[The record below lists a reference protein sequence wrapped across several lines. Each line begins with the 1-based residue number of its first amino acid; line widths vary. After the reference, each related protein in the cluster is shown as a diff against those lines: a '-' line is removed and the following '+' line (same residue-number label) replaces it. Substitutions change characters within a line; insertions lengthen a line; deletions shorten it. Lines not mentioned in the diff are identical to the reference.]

1 MTKEKIFFQTAGSK
15 ALAELT
21 RTPYPDEAVL
31 QKALADAPEVIAGF
45 TTTEDEPTRL
55 LLIKREMPLPA
66 VDNSGV
72 LRIDH
77 LYADTTGVP
86 VLVEV
91 KQSTDTRLRREV
103 VAQML
108 DYAASAAQEWSPEVI
123 RAALEERAGPDKSID
138 QFLEEQSFPMMG
150 DALISAITDKLAAG
164 EIRMIFVADEIPE
177 SLRRIIEFLNLQMS
191 PAEVLGVE
199 VPQYVGKEGTAYVP
213 TLVGRTAAAR
223 SRKITSSGGTP
234 WDRDRFLEIVRDRC
248 DGQEYNIIAKLL
260 ERVLAVHG
268 RVVWGQG
275 SQPGF
280 GAWYDVDGQ
289 QLGLWNLRAPG
300 ETPGSHARVEFRFSD
315 LLKTRGTECVDSA
328 AAELEQIP
336 SAHDR
341 IKAIRQAG
349 LKGWPSIYLSEVAD
363 DTAFGHLLA
372 AINILAGNKSGNKII
387 SRTQ

>member
-1 MTKEKIFFQTAGSK
+1 MTKEKIFFQTTGSK
-15 ALAELT
+15 VLAELT
-21 RTPYPDEAVL
+21 KTPYPGEAVL

-45 TTTEDEPTRL
+45 STTGDEPARL
-55 LLIKREMPLPA
+55 LLIKREMAVPA
-66 VDNSGV
+66 ADNPGT

-77 LYADTTGVP
+77 LYVDATGVP

-91 KQSTDTRLRREV
+91 KRSTDTRLRREV

-108 DYAASAAQEWSPEVI
+108 DYAASAAQEWSPEAI
-123 RAALEERAGPDKSID
+123 RAALEEQAGPDKSID
-138 QFLEEQSFPMMG
+138 EFLEKHEFPMTG
-150 DALISAITDKLAAG
+150 DTLISAITDKLAAG

-213 TLVGRTAAAR
+213 TLVGRTTAAR
-223 SRKITSSGGTP
+223 SKKITASGGRP
-234 WDRDRFLEIVRDRC
+234 WDRDRFLETARDRC
-248 DGQEYNIIAKLL
+248 DDMEYDIIVKLL
-260 ERVLAVHG
+260 DAITAAQG

-300 ETPGSHARVEFRFSD
+300 ETPGSHGRIEFRFSD
-315 LLKTRGTECVDSA
+315 LIKTRGESCVDSA
-328 AAELEQIP
+328 AAELEEITDA
-336 SAHDR
+336 SDR
-341 IKAIRQAG
+341 IMALRQAG
-349 LKGWPSIYLSEVAD
+349 LKGWSSIYLSELSHD
-363 DTAFGHLLA
+363 DTAFHHLLK
-372 AINILAGNKSGNKII
+372 AISILARNHP
-387 SRTQ
+387 T